1 MSRST
6 LNEQHQS
13 QHMKTIHHTKKESGT
28 KGFTQIDNS
37 VLQDPNLSDRAR
49 GLLVRMLSRP
59 DDWQFYIGH
68 LEDTGRDSALKI
80 RGALKELKDRGYAKL
95 VPLLKETTMQRNG
108 STYQVFEDPGMS
120 ENQHAGNTARR
131 KTHTTN
137 NDCTK
142 NEEKNS
148 PNPLGES
155 ENPTTD
161 DSPSAMGAPFSTRYS
176 FLKKKIPGARSNSW
190 NIASG
195 EPAPEKDPVLVAFSQ
210 NPWGMALVR
219 LFQIPVLKHK
229 DARDFFTA
237 LNNESFG
244 VDEMLWLQL
253 IHYPENKSPV
263 LSGFGQMIDFA
274 KSVQWRGY
282 GTDDAGSEFKK
293 MEKEMDRW
301 LVPFYLTK
309 PEEKRQFRDEIR
321 LEMVNVQ
328 TPALYPEFLDQ
339 IATWADHWRF
349 FVEVRDD
356 YSKTASYK
364 YPNRIVRNYYAAQED
379 DWQAQTEDPAE
390 PATAPASA
398 PDCNPCS
405 EIPDWAYDPQFR
417 PYWQGDLPPRAE
429 TTTQDDDG
437 DDDFPAWVLDHHAFN
452 TAKN

>member
-6 LNEQHQS
+6 RNEQHQS

-155 ENPTTD
+155 ENPIPEDT
-161 DSPSAMGAPFSTRYS
+161 PSKATGTPLKDFEVKNSRDNTWFDVQDCTPPPGRDAVILRFSRDTWS
-176 FLKKKIPGARSNSW
+176 
-190 NIASG
+190 
-195 EPAPEKDPVLVAFSQ
+195 
-210 NPWGMALVR
+210 MALAYLFNVHEISHRQATPFMASITKGEIGVR
-219 LFQIPVLKHK
+219 
-229 DARDFFTA
+229 
-237 LNNESFG
+237 
-244 VDEMLWLQL
+244 EMLWLL
-253 IHYPENKSPV
+253 IMEYPRIKRGTKCKLPEILTMAARMHARHENGDLRVSHCEFNEILNSVLLRKGTPQEIYAEYLRVEAVMLNARKTGLAPEN
-263 LSGFGQMIDFA
+263 
-274 KSVQWRGY
+274 
-282 GTDDAGSEFKK
+282 
-293 MEKEMDRW
+293 MEALQGW
-301 LVPFYLTK
+301 ACLWAQYVTTLVPEQQAAYDYYQDDLLIRSEY
-309 PEEKRQFRDEIR
+309 PVDSQEE
-321 LEMVNVQ
+321 
-328 TPALYPEFLDQ
+328 AG
-339 IATWADHWRF
+339 
-349 FVEVRDD
+349 
-356 YSKTASYK
+356 
-364 YPNRIVRNYYAAQED
+364 QED
-379 DWQAQTEDPAE
+379 QPEDPAE
-390 PATAPASA
+390 PATAPASG

-429 TTTQDDDG
+429 TTTQDDDD